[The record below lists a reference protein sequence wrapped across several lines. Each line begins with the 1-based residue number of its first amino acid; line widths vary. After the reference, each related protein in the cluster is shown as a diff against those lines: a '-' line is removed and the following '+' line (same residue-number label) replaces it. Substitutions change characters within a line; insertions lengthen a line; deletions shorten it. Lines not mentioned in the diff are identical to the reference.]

1 MRSGEGRSN
10 DRGSGL
16 RRSAPEVG
24 QADWPSP
31 GLAWGWVAALLVTYV
46 FSFADRQILSLLVGP
61 IRADF
66 RISDTEFS
74 LLTGAAFAIFYTA
87 LGLPFGRL
95 ADRVS
100 RRKLVAAGALVW
112 SLMTMLSGFTRSFGQ
127 LFAARVGVGVG
138 EAALNPAAFSML
150 ADLFP
155 PEKRGRAFSVYSLGI
170 YVGAGLAFG
179 IGGLIVGAIASTP
192 TVTLPF
198 LGETASW
205 HATFFALGAPGL
217 LLPLLLLALPE
228 PARRERAPAQP
239 SLGEAWGWM
248 GARWRLLAPFC
259 IGFGLMVLAGFAV
272 LAWAPEFFV
281 RAHGSTPQQAG
292 VAIGIAMVLAGS
304 VGVLAGGALADRLT
318 RAGRTDAVLV
328 VGVIA
333 AWGGL
338 LPGLL
343 FPLVPS
349 ATLAMLLLGAVFF
362 FGAFASGAAPAALA
376 LIAPNELRG
385 QVSALYLLAINLIG
399 IGLGPTLPALMTDLV
414 FKDEAQIGLA
424 LAIVGTATAL
434 ASALLL
440 QASRARF
447 REAATLS
454 GR

>member
-1 MRSGEGRSN
+1 VTAAATVTADNGPEA
-10 DRGSGL
+10 
-16 RRSAPEVG
+16 AP
-24 QADWPSP
+24 AIDAWPSS

-61 IRADF
+61 IRADLKL
-66 RISDTEFS
+66 SDTEFS
-74 LLTGAAFAIFYTA
+74 LLSGAAFAIFYTF

-100 RRKLVAAGALVW
+100 RRKLVAAGAFFW

-155 PEKRGRAFSVYSLGI
+155 PERRGRAFSVYSLGI

-179 IGGLIVGAIASTP
+179 IGGVIVGAIASTP
-192 TVTLPF
+192 TVTLPL

-205 HATFFALGAPGL
+205 HATFFAMGIPCL

-228 PARRERAPAQP
+228 PERRDRAPASP
-239 SLGEAWGWM
+239 SLGEAWRWM

-281 RAHGSTPQQAG
+281 RAHGAAPQEAG
-292 VAIGIAMVLAGS
+292 VAMGIEMVVAGS
-304 VGVLAGGALADRLT
+304 VGVLAGGALSDRLT
-318 RAGRTDAVLV
+318 RAGRSDAVLI

-349 ATLAMLLLGAVFF
+349 MTLALILLALVFF

-376 LIAPNELRG
+376 LITPNELRG

-399 IGLGPTLPALMTDLV
+399 IGLGPTVPALMTDFV
-414 FKDEAQIGLA
+414 FADERRIGWS
-424 LAIVGTATAL
+424 LAIVGGVTAVL
-434 ASALLL
+434 AAWLL
-440 QASRARF
+440 QASRSRF
-447 REAATLS
+447 RAAAAA
-454 GR
+454 

>member
-1 MRSGEGRSN
+1 MNVEPLAVHRPAES
-10 DRGSGL
+10 
-16 RRSAPEVG
+16 
-24 QADWPSP
+24 WPRP

-61 IRADF
+61 IRADLKL
-66 RISDTEFS
+66 SDTEFS
-74 LLTGAAFAIFYTA
+74 LLSGAAFALFYTF
-87 LGLPFGRL
+87 LGLPFGWL

-100 RRKLVAAGALVW
+100 RRSLVAAGAFFW

-127 LFAARVGVGVG
+127 LFAARVGVGIG
-138 EAALNPAAFSML
+138 EAALNPAAFSMM

-155 PEKRGRAFSVYSLGI
+155 PEQRGRAFSVYSLGI

-179 IGGLIVGAIASTP
+179 IGGIIVGAVASTP
-192 TVTLPF
+192 TVSMPLI
-198 LGETASW
+198 GEVASW

-217 LLPLLLLALPE
+217 LLPVLLLALPE
-228 PARRERAPAQP
+228 PQRRERAPVQP
-239 SLGEAWGWM
+239 SLREAWTWM
-248 GARWRLLAPFC
+248 GTRWRLLAPFC

-281 RAHGSTPQQAG
+281 RTHGANPRDAG
-292 VAIGIAMVLAGS
+292 LAIGLAMVLAGS
-304 VGVLAGGALADRLT
+304 IGVLAGGALSDRLT
-318 RAGRTDAVLV
+318 KAGRTDAVLI

-349 ATLAMLLLGAVFF
+349 MTLAVLLLGAVFF

-399 IGLGPTLPALMTDLV
+399 IGLGPTLPALMTDFL
-414 FKDEAQIGLA
+414 FRDEAKIGWA
-424 LAIVGTATAL
+424 LAIVGVVAAVI
-434 ASALLL
+434 SAVLL

-447 REAATLS
+447 RAAART
-454 GR
+454 